1 MELTGRT
8 KLVQLVFSLRFDCV
22 NHNMTVF
29 IASKKNHFCEK
40 ICNPYCNPSF
50 LVLSIFSELEQLGT
64 QTDIH
69 SKLIEAS
76 KKGDNKARRQLY
88 ELYAR
93 AMFNICYRM
102 MNNRE
107 DAEDILQESFVLAF
121 SKLES
126 FRYDSTFGAWLKRIV
141 INTCINALNKRKVD
155 LLLTE
160 DMYQYQNVRDE
171 DDYEDLPLTV
181 KDVEKAMEQLPEG
194 GRLVFS
200 LYLLEGYDHLEIAE
214 ILNIT
219 ESTSKSQ
226 FMRAKRKVCEILKE
240 KYYEKA

>member
-1 MELTGRT
+1 ME
-8 KLVQLVFSLRFDCV
+8 F
-22 NHNMTVF
+22 
-29 IASKKNHFCEK
+29 
-40 ICNPYCNPSF
+40 
-50 LVLSIFSELEQLGT
+50 EQLGT

-76 KKGDNKARRQLY
+76 KRGDNKARRQLY

-93 AMFNICYRM
+93 AMFNICCRM

-160 DMYQYQNVRDE
+160 DMYQYQNVRDD
-171 DDYEDLPLTV
+171 DDYEELPLTV

-194 GRLVFS
+194 GLLIFS